1 MNITVFDYA
10 DAVGV
15 HLGTARRRL
24 ECVPRDVQ
32 SRPHRYGLAD
42 ALLTLKKKEV
52 DDGAMRRLVATVVV
66 QGDRLYVADDVTTAK
81 ALFALLPQDCRAR
94 FDVAR
99 SLFFASVA
107 NSAMAVSSVMET
119 VGSLADLLLL
129 QPDVLRCVVGVDATC
144 DVAGIA
150 PAFALVNC
158 NNWVVTSKS

>member
-24 ECVPRDVQ
+24 ECVPRNVR
-32 SRPHRYGLAD
+32 SRPHRFGLAD

-52 DDGAMRRLVATVVV
+52 DGGAMRRLTASVAV
-66 QGDRLYVADDVTTAK
+66 QDDRLYVADDVTTAK
-81 ALFALLPQDCRAR
+81 ALFAVLPQDCRAR

-107 NSAMAVSSVMET
+107 NSAMAVPSVMES
-119 VGSLADLLLL
+119 VGTLSDLLLL
-129 QPDVLRCVVGVDATC
+129 QRDVLRCVVGVDATC

-158 NNWVVTSKS
+158 RNTNFEEAA

>member
-24 ECVPRDVQ
+24 ERVPRNVR

-42 ALLTLKKKEV
+42 ALLTLKRKEI

-81 ALFALLPQDCRAR
+81 ALFALLPQECRAR

-107 NSAMAVSSVMET
+107 NSAMAVPYIVESVGT
-119 VGSLADLLLL
+119 TSDLLLL

-150 PAFALVNC
+150 PAFALANC
-158 NNWVVTSKS
+158 RNTNFEEAA

>member
-24 ECVPRDVQ
+24 ERVPRNVR

-42 ALLTLKKKEV
+42 ALLTLKRKEI

-81 ALFALLPQDCRAR
+81 ALFALLPQECRAR

-99 SLFFASVA
+99 SLFFSSVA
-107 NSAMAVSSVMET
+107 NSAMAVPYIVESVGT
-119 VGSLADLLLL
+119 TSDLLLL

-150 PAFALVNC
+150 PAFALANC
-158 NNWVVTSKS
+158 RNANFEEAA

>member
-24 ECVPRDVQ
+24 ERVPRNVR

-42 ALLTLKKKEV
+42 ALLTLKRKEI

-107 NSAMAVSSVMET
+107 NSAMAVPYIVESVGT
-119 VGSLADLLLL
+119 TSDLLLL

-150 PAFALVNC
+150 PAFALANC
-158 NNWVVTSKS
+158 RNTNFEEAA